1 MALLKPG
8 EAAAWLRVSERH
20 LAGLRA
26 AGTGPRYVR
35 GGKNKAVRY
44 PPEELEAWT
53 TSQLV
58 SSTSEEVAAG
68 RRSHKV
74 KTEAQHEG
82 DVV

>member
-1 MALLKPG
+1 MTMFA
-8 EAAAWLRVSERH
+8 R
-20 LAGLRA
+20 LRA